1 MLYRLNPGT
10 LVQYETPDPAFIPL
24 RGRLKVFWKIVGIV
38 ALVWL
43 AFLILGALI
52 KSLFPIVVVSAIVFG
67 LYLLY
72 KATSDSD
79 AKDVTRTP

>member
-1 MLYRLNPGT
+1 MLYRPNPGT
-10 LVQYETPDPAFIPL
+10 LFQYETPDLAFIPL
-24 RGRLKVFWKIVGIV
+24 RGRQQVFWKIVGIV

-52 KSLFPIVVVSAIVFG
+52 KSLFPILVISAIVFG

-72 KATSDSD
+72 KAMSSSDN
-79 AKDVTRTP
+79 KDVTRTP